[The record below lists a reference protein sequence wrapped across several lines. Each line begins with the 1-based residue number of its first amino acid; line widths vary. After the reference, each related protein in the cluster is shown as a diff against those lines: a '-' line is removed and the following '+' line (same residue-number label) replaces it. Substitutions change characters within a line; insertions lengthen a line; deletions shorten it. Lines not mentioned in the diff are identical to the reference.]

1 LRTALCATLAACL
14 VVLSPSAPPL
24 SADSVPPERGK
35 EPSPSIAGLVV
46 QFEVGGR
53 DLRLDYRVEAAFDAR
68 LREEIDSGLP
78 VRFVHRI
85 EVRRR
90 RTLWWD
96 ETVAAK
102 TITTSAVR
110 DAETRRYT
118 LTRQIDGG
126 TVETVSTGGDGE
138 MEHFMTGLK
147 DVMLALPG
155 DLPAGGRLEV
165 RVRATLETRF
175 FLFFPYD
182 LETGWAR
189 FSLPASVASEA
200 PVRGR

>member
-1 LRTALCATLAACL
+1 LRSTLRATLAACL
-14 VVLSPSAPPL
+14 AVVSPSVPSL
-24 SADSVPPERGK
+24 SADAAPQERGK
-35 EPSPSIAGLVV
+35 QPSPSIAGLAV
-46 QFEVGGR
+46 ELDAGGGGV
-53 DLRLDYRVEAAFDAR
+53 RLDYHVEAAFDAR

-78 VRFVHRI
+78 VRFEHRI

-90 RTLWWD
+90 RTMWWD

-110 DAETRRYT
+110 DAETHRYT

-126 TVETVSTGGDGE
+126 TVETVSVSGDGE
-138 MEHFMTGLK
+138 MERFMTGLEG
-147 DVMLALPG
+147 VTLSLPG

-182 LETGWAR
+182 FDTGWAR
-189 FSLPASVASEA
+189 QSLPASVASRE